1 MEHFFEDYRGRII
14 RLSDERVR
22 HIKEHFELK
31 EFEIHVRET
40 LLVPEMVVR
49 SNQDPGVPLFYRYYF
64 GTHIGDKWLCIVVK
78 EDENGPFV
86 LTAYFTNKI
95 RNGEVLWK
103 NM

>member
-1 MEHFFEDYRGRII
+1 MV

-22 HIKEHFELK
+22 HIEEHFELTD
-31 EFEIHVRET
+31 FETHVRET

-49 SNQDPGVPLFYRYYF
+49 SKQDLEASLFYRYYF
-64 GTHIGDKWLCIVVK
+64 GTRIGDKWLCIVVK
-78 EDENGPFV
+78 EDDDGPFV

-95 RNGEVLWK
+95 KKGEVLWR